1 MLPALTNF
9 TFSVDV
15 NNIHNIHLELGLR
28 SSPLHN
34 ATRPHQNY
42 LIRSSRFS
50 TAHAYVQW
58 RETDSDHGTAVTIGH
73 VRLNTY
79 GRQVA
84 GLMAWNSAPDFIQDP
99 TTAQT
104 VLGVYLK
111 CTCSR
116 DTSASSASGVL
127 NDSVLYKSTHSLALC
142 ALDAA

>member
-1 MLPALTNF
+1 MQQDHTKTTLYALAVLAQLT
-9 TFSVDV
+9 
-15 NNIHNIHLELGLR
+15 LM
-28 SSPLHN
+28 SSGEKQTQIMEQRL
-34 ATRPHQNY
+34 
-42 LIRSSRFS
+42 
-50 TAHAYVQW
+50 
-58 RETDSDHGTAVTIGH
+58 TIGH

-79 GRQVA
+79 GRRVA

-111 CTCSR
+111 RTCSR